1 MRRGLRPLHLLVS
14 PALALTAGMAA
25 GMVAFSHTAAG
36 AASSG
41 FVQRCGIH
49 FCLDGK
55 MYYFAGANTYD
66 VFTYGGSYGDTETQ
80 YMDKARIDA
89 HMAELQADKVS
100 VLRLWMFSHESRHG
114 FEPGKGVYNDQQFA
128 LFDYVIE
135 SAKAHDIRLI
145 PVFENYWEAYGGIDT
160 RLRWEGLSGGHPGRA
175 VFFDKTKCPGCFT
188 QYKNY
193 VDYALNRT
201 NHYSGSP
208 GARRVPGA
216 LGPDGGQER
225 RRRLALPVTH
235 RLALSVSQR
244 VSQRVSV
251 RLAQPV
257 PVATVAVTVS
267 FRRPVRL
274 PVSLSFGPVS
284 LSFGYADVGAL
295 HGDVQD
301 QRLGERL
308 HR

>member
-14 PALALTAGMAA
+14 PALALTAGMAAGMAA

-55 MYYFAGANTYD
+55 TYYFAGANTYD

-201 NHYSGSP
+201 NHYSGITRRSP
-208 GARRVPGA
+208 CSGRTRPGWRPRAEAPPRPPRHPPPRPLRLPACLPARLPARLRPPRPA
-216 LGPDGGQER
+216 GPRRHRRRHRLLPPARPSPRLPLLRPRLPLLRLR
-225 RRRLALPVTH
+225 RRRCPA
-235 RLALSVSQR
+235 R
-244 VSQRVSV
+244 
-251 RLAQPV
+251 
-257 PVATVAVTVS
+257 
-267 FRRPVRL
+267 
-274 PVSLSFGPVS
+274 
-284 LSFGYADVGAL
+284 
-295 HGDVQD
+295 
-301 QRLGERL
+301 
-308 HR
+308 